1 MQFRNAKAVKNKL
14 LKSPLIGRI
23 SLVLPWLV
31 LAASIVLT
39 GFYYL
44 IRKYLKSEFSHETQ
58 GLPVQKLHDG
68 TGPIVY
74 RRYAVEITDSKQSAV
89 DLMSDIQG
97 NIGHYAPELLAYFE
111 KTEGSEHTNNL
122 RNGQEFFIDIAGPF
136 NGPVKVV
143 DVDRLHFVL
152 ITLEDH
158 LEAGEI
164 CFRLYEKP
172 GQQDSMVFEIFSYA
186 RAGHETSHLA
196 YNILGVAKQA
206 QTAMWVSFCERVLEA
221 SGGASEKG
229 VGVLTQKAPYVHQY
243 TRPETTWEKYADA
256 LENFRTVSINFPE
269 DGVDTDGWTVD
280 RYRAVL
286 PPYVMQVE
294 PNTSWDVAKDVI
306 ADYLFPEPRLV
317 RGYFPPDSPLKNRR
331 IVIEARFLFFKFLLG
346 LRVNQV
352 IDEERDDHKQGEARV
367 WGFSYQTLEGH
378 FEMGE
383 MWFEVWHFLETD
395 HVEFQIHARSRRA
408 TINNTFYALGF
419 RLFGRWLQVRFA
431 RQSLSRM
438 QAIVAQRL
446 NDARDEK
453 HVQLPTTRDENS
465 A

>member
-1 MQFRNAKAVKNKL
+1 MWFRNIKIVKNKL
-14 LKSPLIGRI
+14 LKSRWIGRI
-23 SLVLPWLV
+23 SLILPWLILGVSV
-31 LAASIVLT
+31 LLS

-44 IRKYLKSEFSHETQ
+44 VRKYLKSEYSHETR

-68 TGPIVY
+68 VGPITY
-74 RRYAVEITDSKQSAV
+74 RRYTVEIIDLKQSAV
-89 DLMSDIQG
+89 ELMTDIQC
-97 NIGHYAPELLAYFE
+97 NIDHYAPELLAYFE
-111 KTEGSEHTNNL
+111 KTEDRDPTKNL
-122 RNGQEFFIDIAGPF
+122 RVGEEYFIDIAGPF
-136 NGPVKVV
+136 NGPVRVV
-143 DVDRLHFVL
+143 DVDKTHFVF
-152 ITLEDH
+152 ITLEGH

-172 GQQDSMVFEIFSYA
+172 GQQDMVVFEIFSYA
-186 RAGHETSHLA
+186 RAGHKMSHLS
-196 YNILGVAKQA
+196 YNVLGVAKQA

-221 SGGASEKG
+221 SGGTSETG
-229 VGVLTQKAPYVHQY
+229 VRVLTEKAPYVHRY
-243 TRPETTWEKYADA
+243 ARPETTWEKYEEA
-256 LENFRTVSINFPE
+256 LESFSTVSINFPE
-269 DGVDTDGWTVD
+269 DVVDTDGWFVD

-306 ADYLFPEPRLV
+306 GDYLFPEPRLV
-317 RGYFPPDSPLKNRR
+317 RGYFPPDSPLEDRR
-331 IVIEARFLFFKFLLG
+331 IVIEAQFLFFTFLLG

-352 IDEERDDHKQGEARV
+352 IDEERDDDQQGQARV

-383 MWFEVWHFLETD
+383 MWFEVWHFLQTG
-395 HVEFQIHARSRRA
+395 HVEFRIHARSRRA
-408 TINNTFYALGF
+408 TIKNPFYALGF
-419 RLFGRWLQVRFA
+419 RVFGRWLQIRFA
-431 RQSLSRM
+431 QQSLSRM

-453 HVQLPTTRDENS
+453 SVQLPPTGDENS